1 MKRRDFITGLAGASL
16 APIAARAQQPGRVY
30 KFACLIP
37 SGRQTPPI
45 VAFFDE
51 LRLAGF
57 IEKSNLEVLPYGFAF
72 RNEQIP
78 ELVAAMVKASPDVIY
93 SGGLFATRA
102 VQAATK
108 AIPIV
113 AIAPDLVADKLV
125 ASLARPGGN
134 TTGISLLSHQLDGKR
149 LEILIEA
156 AAPSRRI
163 AILADANTSA
173 PRHLQELQ
181 DSARARGVESPV
193 YSVSKPEDLTPAMDK
208 AKSDGAGAINLLS
221 SPLFG
226 GYPNRRIV
234 IEHAAA
240 IRLPAIYEW
249 PEMAEEGGF
258 AAYGPRFSGIF
269 RQAGRTVAKILR
281 GTKPADIPVEQPTNF
296 ELVLNLRAA
305 KAIGHEIPASL
316 VLRADKVIE

>member
-1 MKRRDFITGLAGASL
+1 MKRREFITGLAGASL
-16 APIAARAQQPGRVY
+16 APIAARAQQAGRIY

-57 IEKSNLEVLPYGFAF
+57 IERQNLEVLPYGFAF

-173 PRHLQELQ
+173 PA
-181 DSARARGVESPV
+181 SSGTAGFSGARGVESPV
-193 YSVSKPEDLTPAMDK
+193 YSVSKPEDLAPAMDK

-296 ELVLNLRAA
+296 ELVLNLSAA